1 MFWFWIYLYLVV
13 WICMFFLID
22 ILDLYLDS
30 LILYQKVQK
39 LLILFFEKN

>member
-22 ILDLYLDS
+22 ILDLYLDL